1 LAFGAQNVVKDYLAG
16 FFILLENQYKLGDVV
31 RIGALTGTVEEITM
45 RITVLRGVDGAVHVI
60 PNGTIQTV
68 SNLTSVWARAI
79 VDVTVAHSAHVDVV
93 LDALSEVGRRFYED
107 EAWKSRLVEQPEV
120 VGVMKLTD
128 TSVQVRMQVKVQIE
142 QQWKVQS
149 ELLRRIKEELD
160 ARAVPMPM
168 ALVAPA
174 VGPRD
179 PT

>member
-1 LAFGAQNVVKDYLAG
+1 
-16 FFILLENQYKLGDVV
+16 
-31 RIGALTGTVEEITM
+31 
-45 RITVLRGVDGAVHVI
+45 VHVI

-93 LDALSEVGRRFYED
+93 LDAMSEVGRRFHED
-107 EAWKSRLVEQPEV
+107 EAWKDLLLEQPEV

-128 TSVQVRMQVKVQIE
+128 TSVQLRMQVKVKVE
-142 QQWKVQS
+142 KQWKVQS
-149 ELLRRIKEELD
+149 ELLRRLKEELD